1 MRSRRSLRKAQ
12 TDVLGSNKAEICLIM
27 GLTAEG
33 IYFFRRLGE
42 EAAIASPFTECTGQ
56 IAGCTHQGVCI
67 AIAGKVSEGREVPA
81 SWEPEG
87 LLTPRGYAGKQS
99 HPAQVGAEHLGE
111 L

>member
-12 TDVLGSNKAEICLIM
+12 TDVLGSNKAETRLIM

-56 IAGCTHQGVCI
+56 FAGCTQ
-67 AIAGKVSEGREVPA
+67 
-81 SWEPEG
+81 
-87 LLTPRGYAGKQS
+87 RGYALRFLDKCQRAGKCL
-99 HPAQVGAEHLGE
+99 PAGNLKVF
-111 L
+111 